1 MKLYSVFVLRCQP
14 FHNAH
19 KKIIHESLN
28 QTDEIIIIVGSSR
41 SSITVKNPWTFEE
54 RKSFILGSFSEEQSK
69 KIHVFSVADLLYSSH
84 TWITSIQNIVNN
96 VVQSNDIVTLVGH
109 YKDDSSYYLNWFPQW
124 KLQTLPY
131 FKNDDHDS
139 IDGTKIR
146 NLLFQNNS
154 KWKDYVPEN
163 VSVFIDDFMKT
174 EKFIKLQK
182 EFQYLVNYKKS
193 WEKAPYPR
201 TFVTT
206 DTVVIQSGHVLLIER
221 KTEPGKGNF
230 ALPGGFLSQNET
242 IKQSAIREL
251 KEETKID
258 VASIVLEKSIKES
271 HVFDHPLRSSR
282 GRTITHAFLIELDHE
297 KSLPKIKGSD
307 DAKRAFWLSLNDLYS
322 YEENFFEDHIH
333 IIGYFLNGKLYNR

>member
-1 MKLYSVFVLRCQP
+1 
-14 FHNAH
+14 
-19 KKIIHESLN
+19 
-28 QTDEIIIIVGSSR
+28 
-41 SSITVKNPWTFEE
+41 
-54 RKSFILGSFSEEQSK
+54 
-69 KIHVFSVADLLYSSH
+69 
-84 TWITSIQNIVNN
+84 
-96 VVQSNDIVTLVGH
+96 
-109 YKDDSSYYLNWFPQW
+109 
-124 KLQTLPY
+124 
-131 FKNDDHDS
+131 
-139 IDGTKIR
+139 
-146 NLLFQNNS
+146 
-154 KWKDYVPEN
+154 
-163 VSVFIDDFMKT
+163 MKT

>member
-1 MKLYSVFVLRCQP
+1 LIDFHVENRNLKKAVKMKLYSVFVLRCQP

-139 IDGTKIR
+139 IDGTEICCFKIIASGKIMCQKMFQF
-146 NLLFQNNS
+146 LLM
-154 KWKDYVPEN
+154 
-163 VSVFIDDFMKT
+163 I
-174 EKFIKLQK
+174 L
-182 EFQYLVNYKKS
+182 
-193 WEKAPYPR
+193 
-201 TFVTT
+201 
-206 DTVVIQSGHVLLIER
+206 
-221 KTEPGKGNF
+221 
-230 ALPGGFLSQNET
+230 
-242 IKQSAIREL
+242 
-251 KEETKID
+251 
-258 VASIVLEKSIKES
+258 
-271 HVFDHPLRSSR
+271 
-282 GRTITHAFLIELDHE
+282 
-297 KSLPKIKGSD
+297 
-307 DAKRAFWLSLNDLYS
+307 
-322 YEENFFEDHIH
+322 
-333 IIGYFLNGKLYNR
+333 